1 MYDVFP
7 KGTFPSKENEIL
19 VLQEEQYI
27 FISGARAKAKK
38 KSGLIKNKGPM
49 WFQGF

>member
-19 VLQEEQYI
+19 VEQYI
-27 FISGARAKAKK
+27 FISGAKAKTE
-38 KSGLIKNKGPM
+38 SGLIKNKGPEM